1 MPGDSQPVRN
11 IGNVSDV
18 MFLRVLLSPLSVV
31 RGRLTPTG
39 AATRLG
45 ATTRPGATTRRAHR
59 RLAFVALAATSLL
72 SAGHAHADAVED
84 QRRKVEQIADKL
96 DQIADRVGE
105 LDDMYG
111 AAQDRLAELDLEIAD
126 VQAKI
131 ATQEGLLG
139 ELQAT
144 MQQIAVDKFTSGGS
158 SELSPLFSSAAVYT
172 DAQQRSRLGRVAL
185 DIGEGTA
192 DDLDALVN
200 DLAKNRE
207 SLAKK
212 QSEATAIVASLAQQR
227 TEAEALEVEYQQRQ
241 VAAEAELGQ
250 AIRDEQERRAE
261 AAAAAA
267 VARAQAAFAA
277 ASNNGGGNG
286 GNGGGQV
293 APPRGGGSTGGGS
306 TGGGT
311 QGGGS
316 TGGSDPGGGS
326 SGGGSS
332 GGGSSGGGGSSAPPA
347 SSSAGVA
354 INAAMGQLGVP
365 YRFAAEEPGSAFD
378 CSGLTKYAWG
388 RAGVS
393 LPHQSRS
400 QYASV
405 PHVSKDEAAPGDLIF
420 YYSPI
425 GHVGIYLG
433 NGQLIHAPRTG
444 DVVKISK
451 VNWGKVVGVGR
462 PG

>member
-1 MPGDSQPVRN
+1 MLLRAFFSPV
-11 IGNVSDV
+11 ST
-18 MFLRVLLSPLSVV
+18 LRGHRSRSGV
-31 RGRLTPTG
+31 
-39 AATRLG
+39 A
-45 ATTRPGATTRRAHR
+45 TRRARR
-59 RLAFVALAATSLL
+59 RLALVALAASSLI
-72 SAGHAHADAVED
+72 SAGHVHADAVDD

-111 AAQDRLAELDLEIAD
+111 AAQDRLAQLDLEIAD

-139 ELQAT
+139 TLQAT

-212 QSEATAIVASLAQQR
+212 QSEATAIVASLAAQR
-227 TEAEALEVEYQQRQ
+227 TEAAALETEYQQRQ
-241 VAAEAELGQ
+241 AAAEAELGQ
-250 AIRDEQERRAE
+250 AILDEQERRAQ

-267 VARAQAAFAA
+267 VARAQAALSAA
-277 ASNNGGGNG
+277 GNG
-286 GNGGGQV
+286 GNSSGGQV

-306 TGGGT
+306 TGGGGD

-316 TGGSDPGGGS
+316 T
-326 SGGGSS
+326 
-332 GGGSSGGGGSSAPPA
+332 SGGGGSAPPA

-354 INAAMGQLGVP
+354 INAAMSQLGVP

-393 LPHQSRS
+393 LPHQSKS
-400 QYASV
+400 QFASI
-405 PHVSKDEAAPGDLIF
+405 PHVSKEDIAPGDLIF
-420 YYSPI
+420 YYAPI
-425 GHVGIYLG
+425 GHVGMYIG

-444 DVVKISK
+444 DVVKISN
-451 VNWGKVVGVGR
+451 VNWGKVVGIGR

>member
-1 MPGDSQPVRN
+1 MFSRALFSTVSTVR
-11 IGNVSDV
+11 S
-18 MFLRVLLSPLSVV
+18 RKSPSGV
-31 RGRLTPTG
+31 
-39 AATRLG
+39 A
-45 ATTRPGATTRRAHR
+45 TRRARR
-59 RLAFVALAATSLL
+59 RLVFVALAASSLV

-144 MQQIAVDKFTSGGS
+144 MKQIAVDKFTSGGS

-172 DAQQRSRLGRVAL
+172 DAQQRNRLGRVAL

-212 QSEATAIVASLAQQR
+212 QSEATAIVASLEQQR
-227 TEAEALEVEYQQRQ
+227 TEAEALEAEYQQRQ

-250 AIRDEQERRAE
+250 AIRDEQERRAQ

-267 VARAQAAFAA
+267 VARAQAALAA
-277 ASNNGGGNG
+277 AGNGGGNG
-286 GNGGGQV
+286 NGGGQA
-293 APPRGGGSTGGGS
+293 APPRGGGSTGGGN
-306 TGGGT
+306 
-311 QGGGS
+311 QGGGNQ
-316 TGGSDPGGGS
+316 GGG
-326 SGGGSS
+326 GNS
-332 GGGSSGGGGSSAPPA
+332 GGGSSGGGGGGGSAPPA

-354 INAAMGQLGVP
+354 ISAAMAQLGVP

-393 LPHQSRS
+393 LPHQSKS

-405 PHVSKDEAAPGDLIF
+405 PHVSKDQAAPGDLIF

-444 DVVKISK
+444 DVVKISS

>member
-1 MPGDSQPVRN
+1 MLLRAFFSPV
-11 IGNVSDV
+11 ST
-18 MFLRVLLSPLSVV
+18 LRGHRSRSGV
-31 RGRLTPTG
+31 
-39 AATRLG
+39 A
-45 ATTRPGATTRRAHR
+45 TRRARR
-59 RLAFVALAATSLL
+59 RLALVALAASSLI
-72 SAGHAHADAVED
+72 SAGHVHADAVDD

-111 AAQDRLAELDLEIAD
+111 AAQDRLAQLDLEIAD

-139 ELQAT
+139 TLQAT

-212 QSEATAIVASLAQQR
+212 QSEATAIVASLAAQR
-227 TEAEALEVEYQQRQ
+227 TEAAALETEYQQRQ
-241 VAAEAELGQ
+241 AAAEAELGQ
-250 AIRDEQERRAE
+250 AILDEQERRAQ

-267 VARAQAAFAA
+267 VARAQAALSAA
-277 ASNNGGGNG
+277 GNG
-286 GNGGGQV
+286 GNSSGGQV

-306 TGGGT
+306 TGGGST
-311 QGGGS
+311 GGGS
-316 TGGSDPGGGS
+316 TGGGSTGGGS
-326 SGGGSS
+326 TGGGGGDQGGGST
-332 GGGSSGGGGSSAPPA
+332 SGGGGSAPPA

-354 INAAMGQLGVP
+354 INAAMSQLGVP

-393 LPHQSRS
+393 LPHQSKS
-400 QYASV
+400 QFASI
-405 PHVSKDEAAPGDLIF
+405 PHVSKEDIAPGDLIF
-420 YYSPI
+420 YYAPI
-425 GHVGIYLG
+425 GHVGMYIG

-444 DVVKISK
+444 DVVKISN
-451 VNWGKVVGVGR
+451 VNWGKVVGIGR

>member
-1 MPGDSQPVRN
+1 
-11 IGNVSDV
+11 
-18 MFLRVLLSPLSVV
+18 MFLRVLFSPVSAL
-31 RGRLTPTG
+31 RGRQSRSG
-39 AATRLG
+39 VA
-45 ATTRPGATTRRAHR
+45 TRRARR
-59 RLAFVALAATSLL
+59 RLALVALSASSLI
-72 SAGHAHADAVED
+72 SAGHVHADAVDD

-126 VQAKI
+126 VQSKI

-139 ELQAT
+139 KLQST

-212 QSEATAIVASLAQQR
+212 QSEATAIVASLAAQR
-227 TEAEALEVEYQQRQ
+227 TEADALETEYQQRQ

-267 VARAQAAFAA
+267 VARAQAALAA
-277 ASNNGGGNG
+277 AGNGGG
-286 GNGGGQV
+286 GGGQV

-306 TGGGT
+306 TGGNQGGGGDQGGGAT
-311 QGGGS
+311 GGGDQGGGS
-316 TGGSDPGGGS
+316 PGGG
-326 SGGGSS
+326 GA
-332 GGGSSGGGGSSAPPA
+332 SGGGGSAPPA

-354 INAAMGQLGVP
+354 INAAMAQLGVP

-393 LPHQSRS
+393 LPHQSS
-400 QYASV
+400 AQFASI
-405 PHVSKDEAAPGDLIF
+405 PHVSKEDIAPGDLIF
-420 YYSPI
+420 YYAPI
-425 GHVGIYLG
+425 GHVGMYIG

-444 DVVKISK
+444 DVVKISN